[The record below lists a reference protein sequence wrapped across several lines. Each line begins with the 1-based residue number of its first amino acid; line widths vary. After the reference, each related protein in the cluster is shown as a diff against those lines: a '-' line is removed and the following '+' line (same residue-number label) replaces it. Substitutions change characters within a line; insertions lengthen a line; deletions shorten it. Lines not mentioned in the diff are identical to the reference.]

1 MCYGAGEY
9 VHIKHRLKVN
19 PLTVFDLFL
28 SVLIAI
34 PVTIIIWL
42 GWRIPLLD
50 HASLHTHT
58 HIHSLSL
65 VVVMMKA
72 KEFKTKIYSHAHS
85 LILSLSLS
93 LGVDLCTQLD

>member
-1 MCYGAGEY
+1 M
-9 VHIKHRLKVN
+9 N

-50 HASLHTHT
+50 HASLHTRTLKLTYT
-58 HIHSLSL
+58 HYHLYL
-65 VVVMMKA
+65 
-72 KEFKTKIYSHAHS
+72 
-85 LILSLSLS
+85 LL
-93 LGVDLCTQLD
+93 